1 MLVGDI
7 NAEESELSLS
17 QLFDEYNAKNIVKEN
32 TCFKNT
38 LNSSCIGL
46 FITNIPLSFQNT
58 ITISNGLWDFHKMVI
73 TVMKMY
79 LRNIP
84 LSNNNI
90 EITNILIRPNSRI
103 TYRYFCLWIIWNYFH
118 WTTEQTCSMKKEI
131 P

>member
-7 NAEESELSLS
+7 NAEESELCLS

-58 ITISNGLWDFHKMVI
+58 ITISNGLWDFHKKVI
-73 TVMKMY
+73 TVMKM
-79 LRNIP
+79 LFTKHSP
-84 LSNNNI
+84 I
-90 EITNILIRPNSRI
+90 E
-103 TYRYFCLWIIWNYFH
+103 
-118 WTTEQTCSMKKEI
+118 
-131 P
+131 